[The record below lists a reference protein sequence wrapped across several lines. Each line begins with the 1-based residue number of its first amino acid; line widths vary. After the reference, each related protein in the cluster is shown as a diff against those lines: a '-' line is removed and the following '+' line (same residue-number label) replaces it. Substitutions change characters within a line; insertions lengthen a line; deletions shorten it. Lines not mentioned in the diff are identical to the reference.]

1 MNLETAL
8 RGDLRAWNGLTGR
21 ETADILQ
28 NALKP
33 VRRVRPPEERE
44 RLTQRCTVIGYER
57 AAPPPLVEA
66 WFVLGTPTALVLEY
80 DQPLVQDL
88 EGLLRHG
95 GKPDLLLA
103 SNRHAAGAIVKEYVY
118 ARHGITLSIAEPLDK
133 KSKTPRKA
141 VHIQL
146 YRSVSAQYYL
156 TDIGVGGDQLRP
168 YPRF

>member
-1 MNLETAL
+1 MNIQTAL
-8 RGDLRAWNGLTGR
+8 RGDLRAWNGLTGQ
-21 ETADILQ
+21 ETVEALQ

-33 VRRVRPPEERE
+33 VRHIRKPEERE

-66 WFVLGTPTALVLEY
+66 WFVFGTSTALVLEY

-88 EGLLRHG
+88 EGLLHRG
-95 GKPDLLLA
+95 GKPDLLLP
-103 SNRHAAGAIVKEYVY
+103 SPRYVGGAIVKEYVY
-118 ARHGITLSIAEPLDK
+118 ARHGITLSIAEPMDK
-133 KSKTPRKA
+133 RAKSPRKA

-146 YRSVSAQYYL
+146 YHSVSAQYYL
-156 TDIGVGGDQLRP
+156 TDIGVGPELRP